1 MTLQLPIDLLTV
13 CSPLLGTGC
22 RLLLKA
28 LPLLGGSDDAT
39 AAAATSGGGR
49 CGELGWGCAE
59 AAMTLLEAHKA
70 AGGDRRPGRLAVEAA
85 LGLAV
90 EAVAAAGL
98 PLSTE
103 QVGRLAGHLAA
114 VSSPLLL
121 VPLLPWL
128 PVVLSLRM
136 PSADTGMCRPGSGQ
150 RPVHWRGRI
159 QAGRKWWSWRRSQQ
173 GSTRRPIS

>member
-85 LGLAV
+85 LGLASLPTWKQG
-90 EAVAAAGL
+90 AQAALNAI
-98 PLSTE
+98 S
-103 QVGRLAGHLAA
+103 
-114 VSSPLLL
+114 
-121 VPLLPWL
+121 
-128 PVVLSLRM
+128 
-136 PSADTGMCRPGSGQ
+136 Q
-150 RPVHWRGRI
+150 RSYSDKSIKTTV
-159 QAGRKWWSWRRSQQ
+159 
-173 GSTRRPIS
+173 